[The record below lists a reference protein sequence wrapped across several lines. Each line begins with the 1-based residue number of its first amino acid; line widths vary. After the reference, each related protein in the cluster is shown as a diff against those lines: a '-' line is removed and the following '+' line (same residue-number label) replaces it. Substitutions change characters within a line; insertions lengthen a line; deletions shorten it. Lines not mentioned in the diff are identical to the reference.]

1 MIDYVE
7 IRNENLDLLGIIDA
21 FNSVIW
27 NSVYYGVGDFEVYTR
42 ATDDAIQLL
51 QPERYITRP
60 GSDEV
65 GIIESVRISDS
76 IASGLMIAA
85 AGRFAKS
92 MLDRRHIM
100 KLSGSVNAPTILRG
114 NVEENIRQLVS
125 DHAIAATDARRNIPI
140 LRLGASAGTA
150 QIIVDSNGERSQKQ
164 VSYLNLL
171 SYSESVLREYHLGS
185 IIKRSSDGT
194 MLEYIVFEGT
204 DRSTENQSGNAPIV
218 FSKEFDNLS
227 DSEYSY
233 DETAFKNA
241 ALIGGAGEG
250 LERYYRLV
258 TGGETGL
265 ARRETW
271 VDAADISRT
280 YNEGDGEQQ
289 YTDAEYNAMLETKG
303 LQALSASTI
312 AEEFSGTLDITN
324 GNYTLNDDFRLGDLV
339 TVQNTDIG
347 KYMHVRIIKVTEVQD
362 ENGYTVNIEYGSDN
376 DSNEMEV

>member
-164 VSYLNLL
+164 VSYANLL
-171 SYSESVLREYHLGS
+171 SYTDSVLKEYRLGS

-194 MLEYIVFEGT
+194 MLEYIVFEGI

-250 LERYYRLV
+250 LERYYRFV

-280 YNEGDGEQQ
+280 YNEGEGEQQ

-303 LQALSASTI
+303 LQALSANTI

-376 DSNEMEV
+376 DNNEMEV

>member
-140 LRLGASAGTA
+140 LRLGSSAGTA
-150 QIIVDSNGERSQKQ
+150 QIIIDSNGERSQKQ

-171 SYSESVLREYHLGS
+171 SYTDSVLKEYRLGS

-194 MLEYIVFEGT
+194 MLEYIVFEGA

-250 LERYYRLV
+250 LERYYRFV

-265 ARRETW
+265 SRRETW

-280 YNEGDGEQQ
+280 YNEGEGEQQ

-303 LQALSASTI
+303 LQALSANTI

>member
-100 KLSGSVNAPTILRG
+100 KISGSVNAPTILRG

-164 VSYLNLL
+164 VSYANLL
-171 SYSESVLREYHLGS
+171 SYTDSVLKEYRLGS

-194 MLEYIVFEGT
+194 MLEYIVFEGI

-280 YNEGDGEQQ
+280 YNEGEGEQQ

-303 LQALSASTI
+303 LQALSANTI

>member
-7 IRNENLDLLGIIDA
+7 VRDENLDLLGIIDA

-42 ATDDAIQLL
+42 ATDDAIQLF

-150 QIIVDSNGERSQKQ
+150 QIIIDSNGERSQKQ

-171 SYSESVLREYHLGS
+171 SYTDSVLKEYRLGS

-194 MLEYIVFEGT
+194 MLEYIVFEGA

-250 LERYYRLV
+250 LERYYRFV

-280 YNEGDGEQQ
+280 YNEGEGEQQ

>member
-7 IRNENLDLLGIIDA
+7 VRDENLDLLGIIDA

-250 LERYYRLV
+250 LERYYR
-258 TGGETGL
+258 GSPPH
-265 ARRETW
+265 AWDR
-271 VDAADISRT
+271 
-280 YNEGDGEQQ
+280 
-289 YTDAEYNAMLETKG
+289 
-303 LQALSASTI
+303 
-312 AEEFSGTLDITN
+312 FS
-324 GNYTLNDDFRLGDLV
+324 
-339 TVQNTDIG
+339 
-347 KYMHVRIIKVTEVQD
+347 
-362 ENGYTVNIEYGSDN
+362 S
-376 DSNEMEV
+376 SNLP